1 MRSDALVWR
10 TLAAALTGCLLTA
23 AGCSR
28 QPAGPA
34 RFAVSGSVTF
44 AGRPVPVG
52 RISFE
57 PDTAAGNSGPAGYGS
72 IVAGRYS
79 TYPKMGAVKGPQ
91 VVRITGFDGKPFGEM
106 TDGQPLFPDH
116 TNSADL
122 PAKPTTIDF
131 DVPPRTTP

>member
-1 MRSDALVWR
+1 
-10 TLAAALTGCLLTA
+10 
-23 AGCSR
+23 
-28 QPAGPA
+28 
-34 RFAVSGSVTF
+34 VTF
-44 AGRPVPVG
+44 AGQPVPVG

-79 TYPKMGAVKGPQ
+79 TYPTMGAVKGPQ

-106 TDGQPLFPDH
+106 TDGKPLFPDH
-116 TNSADL
+116 TTSADL

>member
-1 MRSDALVWR
+1 VRSDALVWR
-10 TLAAALTGCLLTA
+10 TLAAALTGCLLVA

-44 AGRPVPVG
+44 AGQPVPVG

-79 TYPKMGAVKGPQ
+79 TYPTMGAVKGPQ

-106 TDGQPLFPDH
+106 TDGKPLFPDH
-116 TNSADL
+116 TTSADL

-131 DVPPRTTP
+131 DVPPRTAP